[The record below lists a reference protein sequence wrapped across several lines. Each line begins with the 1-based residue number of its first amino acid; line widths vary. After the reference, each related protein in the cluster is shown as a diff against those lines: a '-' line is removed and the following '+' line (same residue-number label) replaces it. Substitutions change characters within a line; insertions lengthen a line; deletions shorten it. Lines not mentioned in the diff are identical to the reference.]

1 MISPR
6 PETSCPP
13 TFMSQPLDP
22 GQRPRHCRRMAEET
36 DFSSLSFE
44 DALKRL
50 EAIVQQLESG
60 DVPLD
65 QSITLY
71 AEGDKL
77 RAQCQKR
84 LADAQAR
91 IDKITLGSDG
101 SIAGT
106 EPFGSD

>member
-1 MISPR
+1 MFRAKNGGVPGSGAPHA
-6 PETSCPP
+6 
-13 TFMSQPLDP
+13 LDP
-22 GQRPRHCRRMAEET
+22 GRLPRHCSIMAEET
-36 DFSSLSFE
+36 DLSSLSFE
-44 DALKRL
+44 DALRRL

-91 IDKITLGSDG
+91 IEKITLGSDG
-101 SIAGT
+101 GIAGT
-106 EPFGSD
+106 EPFGAD

>member
-1 MISPR
+1 MD
-6 PETSCPP
+6 
-13 TFMSQPLDP
+13 L
-22 GQRPRHCRRMAEET
+22 
-36 DFSSLSFE
+36 SSLSFE

-71 AEGDKL
+71 SEGDKL

-91 IDKITLGSDG
+91 IDKITLGNDG
-101 SIAGT
+101 GIAGI
-106 EPFGSD
+106 EPFGAD